1 MGGFEFCFYMEQ
13 SIHAVQVYWYSS
25 RVLASRATLWFYCTY
40 TTGNSLI
47 KPKTWDIVKFYCRK
61 GRRCLSVYK
70 WQICAVIQPILTY
83 SYNLVVSNY
92 GSSILNKLLN
102 GTLWS
107 KHKNLHVNYSV
118 YDLIS
123 CPNAILSTLVLKS
136 CYSAEVPSLIYFYYL
151 LLFAIYLLVLA
162 KDRHFGDFGHFFVLF
177 CRSGGQTCNRPT
189 SSIFARNIFLV

>member
-1 MGGFEFCFYMEQ
+1 
-13 SIHAVQVYWYSS
+13 VQLFSH
-25 RVLASRATLWFYCTY
+25 TY

-70 WQICAVIQPILTY
+70 WQICAAIQPILTY
-83 SYNLVVSNY
+83 SYNLVSNY

-151 LLFAIYLLVLA
+151 LLFAIYLLA
-162 KDRHFGDFGHFFVLF
+162 KDRHFGDLGVFLSYFAGVAA
-177 CRSGGQTCNRPT
+177 RPAIGLHHQFLRV
-189 SSIFARNIFLV
+189 IFSLCKSTP